1 MGFVNNVLN
10 NVRDIL
16 GSSIAASQPII
27 VNKGPENDIVAGDIN
42 IISITLSSEDGQ
54 KKYELSSSQ
63 CKTIDIFE
71 GIHYPAIFCELFI
84 SDSIGL
90 RADFPIIGEE
100 LITIIFE
107 TPKNPGEPTTYVF
120 HTRDPQNVV
129 IDENQKTMTYTIS
142 CISPE
147 SLVNKQDFVD
157 KVFEDTVSNVVEN
170 VMKEYI
176 KTNKKVEI
184 DKTIGIDR
192 QDGFNKLPFQFIH
205 SLLPYS
211 LSSRYLSHA
220 FLFFENKHGYHFT
233 TYEKLIERGRK
244 QMERGGSDKQFF
256 YDAARKEAIEDVNIR
271 NILAYNKITSGDAL
285 SKRGGAY
292 VGTASSI
299 NMQTLGQR
307 QSTYT
312 ANIGLDKFQTLD
324 GENGAATN
332 TTGNIRAGGKTRR
345 PTAFNLLPIMS
356 KRSKTPLTEAYA
368 ARQAFVK
375 NLEQNITQIHV
386 YGDSEITVGDVIKC
400 SFPSAAG
407 FDNETG
413 VSRLDSGNYLV
424 TYVRHMIINGDRGT
438 HTMSLELVKNDF
450 TENA

>member
-1 MGFVNNVLN
+1 MSFVNNVLN

-16 GSSIAASQPII
+16 GSTIAVSQPII
-27 VNKGPENDIVAGDIN
+27 ANKGPENDIVAGDIN

-54 KKYELSSSQ
+54 RKYDLTDQ

-90 RADFPIIGEE
+90 KKSFPIIGEE
-100 LITIIFE
+100 LITISFE

-120 HTRDPQNVV
+120 HTREPRNMV
-129 IDENQKTMTYTIS
+129 ISENQKTVTYTIS
-142 CISPE
+142 CCSPE
-147 SLVNKQDFVD
+147 LFVNKQKFVD
-157 KVFEDTVSNVVEN
+157 RDFDDSVSNIVKN
-170 VMKEYI
+170 IMKEDI
-176 KTNKKVEI
+176 GSTKKLEV
-184 DKTIGIDR
+184 DKTIGIDK
-192 QDGFNKLPFQFIH
+192 QYFFNQHPFAVIH

-211 LSSRYLSHA
+211 LSDRYLSHA
-220 FLFFENKHGYHFT
+220 FVFFENRHGYNFT

-244 QMERGGSDKQFF
+244 EMERGNSDKQFF
-256 YDAARKEAIEDVNIR
+256 YDAARKESIEDVNIR

-285 SKRGGAY
+285 SKRSGAY
-292 VGTASSI
+292 VGSASTI
-299 NMQTLGQR
+299 DMQTLGQR
-307 QSTYT
+307 QSIYT

-324 GENGAATN
+324 GDGAATN
-332 TTGNIRAGGKTRR
+332 TTSNIRAGGKTKR

-368 ARQAFVK
+368 ARQAFIN
-375 NLEQNITQIHV
+375 NLSQNITQIHV
-386 YGDSEITVGDVIKC
+386 YGDSEITVGDVIQC
-400 SFPSAAG
+400 TFPSAAG

-438 HTMSLELVKNDF
+438 HTMSLELVKNNF
-450 TENA
+450 LETL